1 MQYFLNYFSNFC
13 GFSGRERNCRK
24 DVPLT
29 GKPTLG
35 MIETEG
41 SENMID
47 HNRER
52 YIRAEMLLGEAA
64 IEKLRGSR
72 VLVCGVGGVGSY
84 ICEAL
89 ARGGVGHLTLLDF
102 DTVSVSNI
110 NRQLVALESTV
121 GRKKTEV
128 MAARI
133 RDINPNIEV
142 NVLDLFLSPE
152 NTGEI
157 LERGFDYIADA
168 IDSVPSKLF
177 LIEEAHRRGIPMISS
192 MGTGNK
198 LDPTRLRIA
207 DISKTSVCPLA
218 KKVRVELRKRGI
230 NHHKVLFSEEL
241 PITPAIPEG
250 ERVVPGSVSFV
261 PSAAGLIIAGEI
273 IRDLIGYH
281 QK

>member
-1 MQYFLNYFSNFC
+1 M
-13 GFSGRERNCRK
+13 
-24 DVPLT
+24 D
-29 GKPTLG
+29 
-35 MIETEG
+35 
-41 SENMID
+41 
-47 HNRER
+47 RER
-52 YIRAEMLLGEAA
+52 YSRMEMLVGAEAVD
-64 IEKLRGSR
+64 KLRGSH

-89 ARGGVGHLTLLDF
+89 ARGGVGRLTLLDF
-102 DTVSVSNI
+102 DTVSRSNI

-121 GRKKTEV
+121 GMKKTEV

-133 RDINPNIEV
+133 REIDPSTRVE
-142 NVLDLFLSPE
+142 VLDLFLSPE
-152 NTGEI
+152 NTPAI
-157 LERGFDYIADA
+157 LEQGFDYIADA

-198 LDPTRLRIA
+198 LDPTRLCIA

-218 KKVRVELRKRGI
+218 KKVRVELRKKGI

-241 PITPAIPEG
+241 PITPNVPEG
-250 ERVVPGSVSFV
+250 ERIVPGSVSFV

-273 IRDLIGYH
+273 IKDLIGYNH
-281 QK
+281 R

>member
-1 MQYFLNYFSNFC
+1 MHCN
-13 GFSGRERNCRK
+13 
-24 DVPLT
+24 D
-29 GKPTLG
+29 
-35 MIETEG
+35 
-41 SENMID
+41 
-47 HNRER
+47 RER
-52 YIRAEMLLGEAA
+52 YIRAEMLLGTEA
-64 IEKLRGSR
+64 IDRLRRSH

-89 ARGGVGHLTLLDF
+89 ARGGVGKLTLLDF
-102 DTVSVSNI
+102 DTVSRSNI

-133 RDINPNIEV
+133 HDIDPSTEV
-142 NVLDLFLSPE
+142 EVLDLFLSPE
-152 NTGEI
+152 NTGAV
-157 LERGFDYIADA
+157 LDRGFDYIADA

-230 NHHKVLFSEEL
+230 SHHKVLFSEEL
-241 PITPAIPEG
+241 PITPQVQAG

-273 IRDLIGYH
+273 IRDLIGYTI
-281 QK
+281 K

>member
-1 MQYFLNYFSNFC
+1 MN
-13 GFSGRERNCRK
+13 
-24 DVPLT
+24 
-29 GKPTLG
+29 PT
-35 MIETEG
+35 
-41 SENMID
+41 D
-47 HNRER
+47 RER
-52 YIRAEMLLGEAA
+52 YVRTEMLIGEEAVA
-64 IEKLRGSR
+64 KLRRSR

-89 ARGGVGHLTLLDF
+89 ARAGVGHLALLDF

-121 GRKKTEV
+121 GMKKTEV

-133 RDINPNIEV
+133 RDINPGTEV
-142 NVLDLFLSPE
+142 EVIDLFLSPE

-157 LERGFDYIADA
+157 LARGFDYSADA

-177 LIEEAHRRGIPMISS
+177 LIEEAHRREIPMISS

-230 NHHKVLFSEEL
+230 SHHKVLFSEEL
-241 PITPAIPEG
+241 PITPAFTEG
-250 ERVVPGSVSFV
+250 ERHVPGSVSFV

-273 IRDLIGYH
+273 VKDLIGWN
-281 QK
+281 K